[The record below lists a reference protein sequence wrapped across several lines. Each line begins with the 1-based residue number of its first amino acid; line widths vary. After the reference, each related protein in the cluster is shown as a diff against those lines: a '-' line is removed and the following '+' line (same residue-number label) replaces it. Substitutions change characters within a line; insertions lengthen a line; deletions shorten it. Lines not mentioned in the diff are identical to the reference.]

1 MCFSTCACFA
11 TPTRGTTISDV
22 AEGAISAGVTNEF
35 AEEVEDEVAVSLDEL
50 ENLQTV
56 SVEECNT
63 ILIKF

>member
-1 MCFSTCACFA
+1 M
-11 TPTRGTTISDV
+11 
-22 AEGAISAGVTNEF
+22 TNEF

-63 ILIKF
+63 MLIKL